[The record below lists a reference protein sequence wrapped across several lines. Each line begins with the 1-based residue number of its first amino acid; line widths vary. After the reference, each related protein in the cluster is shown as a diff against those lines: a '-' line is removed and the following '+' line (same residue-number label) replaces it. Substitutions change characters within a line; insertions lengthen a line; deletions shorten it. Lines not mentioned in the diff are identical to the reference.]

1 MASGS
6 RAVLQICKADGAFR
20 WVYDAA
26 SVADEQ
32 MLRATQHL
40 LMLLNDAVRAGS
52 HRRTVGELSL
62 VSEEERA
69 QLLQGLNH
77 TVASHTPAACLHRL
91 FEAQVRRTPKAIAV
105 TYGDDSLTYAEL
117 NTQANRWAHRLV
129 QLGVQPD
136 SLVALCAGRGLP
148 MLVGLLGILKA
159 GGAYVPLDPA
169 YSGER
174 LQYILADSAP
184 VLLLAD
190 ELGRQAL
197 GDCEVPLLALE
208 QPLTGKATICRMSG
222 CARRTWRM

>member
-1 MASGS
+1 MSAPVVRSTG
-6 RAVLQICKADGAFR
+6 QT
-20 WVYDAA
+20 DA
-26 SVADEQ
+26 
-32 MLRATQHL
+32 
-40 LMLLNDAVRAGS
+40 G
-52 HRRTVGELSL
+52 
-62 VSEEERA
+62 
-69 QLLQGLNH
+69 
-77 TVASHTPAACLHRL
+77 
-91 FEAQVRRTPKAIAV
+91 AIAV

-197 GDCEVPLLALE
+197 GDCEVPVLALE
-208 QPLTGKATICRMSG
+208 QPLTGESG
-222 CARRTWRM
+222 DLQDVGVRPAHLAYVIYTSGSTGKPKG

>member
-91 FEAQVRRTPKAIAV
+91 FEAQVRRTPEAIAV

-159 GGAYVPLDPA
+159 GGAYVPLDPPIA
-169 YSGER
+169 ASGYSTSWWTR
-174 LQYILADSAP
+174 RRCCCWRMSLADKRWVTA
-184 VLLLAD
+184 
-190 ELGRQAL
+190 R
-197 GDCEVPLLALE
+197 
-208 QPLTGKATICRMSG
+208 CR
-222 CARRTWRM
+222 CWRWNSH